1 MCYSV
6 HVSLVVYSFI
16 VLIYISLVTRYM
28 YMYYFYIS
36 LCNYIHVL
44 RCSYFIVCYV
54 QHYSVYHVSDWLLYT
69 RTCIILIIFHCR
81 LLCTHTQMYNIIVFI
96 FHLLSSI
103 CIVVLIH
110 IIICYLSR
118 LLILLKCY
126 ATLLKFGYASER
138 KYHTHLFNTKFH
150 WVVLTYHALNYCR
163 LRGYTMSTTRGGAE
177 CAYIAVGSS

>member
-1 MCYSV
+1 MLLDIFALLFPQNINY
-6 HVSLVVYSFI
+6 VVLSFCCNTNTTMYVLLQRFI
-16 VLIYISLVTRYM
+16 VCTTLFMFHQLFIRLLCSLYISLVTRYM

-69 RTCIILIIFHCR
+69 RTCNIVIIFHCR

-96 FHLLSSI
+96 FHLLPSI

-110 IIICYLSR
+110 IIMCYLSR

-126 ATLLKFGYASER
+126 KRMQHY
-138 KYHTHLFNTKFH
+138 
-150 WVVLTYHALNYCR
+150 
-163 LRGYTMSTTRGGAE
+163 
-177 CAYIAVGSS
+177 